1 MRHQTGTGAIVYRFV
16 VSLLILLAGCCAVP
30 AQPVQAKHAKVELLS
45 HQPPAHPGKGLLLG
59 VHFVLEPGWH
69 IYWINPGDS
78 GQPPVFKWQLP
89 AGFSAGEILWPRP
102 NRMQSSPQMADY
114 GYHDDVLLMVPVHA
128 SQAQSS
134 NAPMEVGLEA
144 KWLICRE
151 VCIADHAQ
159 LHLSLPLPAAPVAK
173 ENPASAELFA
183 RTEKLLPKPLP
194 HGWKANAESKK
205 DSFVLHIFT
214 HAGERL
220 GQAEFFPLDP
230 GQVDNAAR
238 QDLQL
243 SAQGVKITLKKS
255 DFLTKPIAVLRGVLV
270 LPGGDAYRI
279 EAPVTKSIQ

>member
-1 MRHQTGTGAIVYRFV
+1 V
-16 VSLLILLAGCCAVP
+16 LLLAAANAAMAQRVP
-30 AQPVQAKHAKVELLS
+30 AKHAKVELLS
-45 HQPPAHPGKGLLLG
+45 RQTSVAVGADTLLG

-69 IYWINPGDS
+69 IYWTNPGDS

-89 AGFSAGEILWPRP
+89 AGFSVGEILWPRP

-128 SQAQSS
+128 SQVQSS
-134 NAPMEVGLEA
+134 NAPLEVELEA

-159 LHLSLPLPAAPVAK
+159 LHLSLSLPLPAAPVAK

-220 GQAEFFPLDP
+220 GQAEFFPLAP

-238 QDLQL
+238 QDLQP
-243 SAQGVKITLKKS
+243 SAQSVKITLKKS
-255 DFLTKPIAVLRGVLV
+255 DFLTKPIAILRGVLV
-270 LPGGDAYRI
+270 LPSGDAYRI
-279 EAPVTKSIQ
+279 EAPVAKSIQ